1 MVPLDSRKAG
11 ESNEWLILSYLRD
24 RGQLSQKELCA
35 LTQLGSSTVSSIV
48 TRLREK
54 EMIVE
59 TQGKS
64 HTRGPKPVLLAINR
78 VGRYLVG
85 AELNPA
91 YVRLGLFDFH
101 TAILD
106 HIQIPLASTDV
117 EHVTQT
123 LTTNVLDLL
132 NKHDIHKTS
141 VLGIGVTISGTISA
155 DGVVELS
162 STFGWKHVP
171 LQARLTHQLGFAV
184 HIFTTRVRLL
194 AELSLTGQ
202 DQYSNALYLN
212 VADGVSCNVI
222 AEGHLFHGSSHRSG
236 EIGHV
241 IVDPAG
247 PLCGCGHRGCLEAL
261 VGGPALARRIQQ
273 DLADGAG
280 TVLRDLVNERDN
292 HRTIIST
299 WGLAIRQKD
308 AYALRLQQEVIS
320 TLAWATAIA
329 INLYD
334 PAMVVLAG
342 YVCDQC
348 QRELAD
354 AIKASFDTQVY
365 DGQARSI
372 PIRPAKAADER
383 YILGAVIGVLQQ
395 QG

>member
-1 MVPLDSRKAG
+1 M
-11 ESNEWLILSYLRD
+11 SYLRD

-48 TRLREK
+48 ARLREK

-78 VGRYLVG
+78 QGRYLVG
-85 AELNPA
+85 VELNPA
-91 YVRLGLFDFH
+91 YVRIGLFDFH

-106 HIQIPLASTDV
+106 HIQIPLSSKEV
-117 EHVTQT
+117 EHVLQT
-123 LTTNVLDLL
+123 LTVNALGLL
-132 NKHDIHKTS
+132 TKHDINKSS
-141 VLGIGVTISGTISA
+141 VLGMGVTISGTISNW
-155 DGVVELS
+155 GEVELS

-171 LQARLTHQLGFAV
+171 LQKRLSDEMGVGV

-236 EIGHV
+236 EIGHI
-241 IVDPAG
+241 IVDPKG
-247 PLCGCGHRGCLEAL
+247 PMCGCGHQGCLESL
-261 VGGPALARRIQQ
+261 IGGPALAGRIQQ
-273 DLADGAG
+273 NIENGTD
-280 TVLRDLVNERDN
+280 TVLRDLISCQDN
-292 HRTIIST
+292 HRTIISK
-299 WGLAIRQKD
+299 WGLAMRQKD
-308 AYALRLQQEVIS
+308 AYALKLQKEMAQH
-320 TLAWATAIA
+320 LAWAASIA

-334 PAMVVLAG
+334 PAMIVLAG

-348 QRELAD
+348 QRELGV
-354 AIKASFDTQVY
+354 AIEAAMGTQVY
-365 DGQARSI
+365 DGQARTI

-383 YILGAVIGVLQQ
+383 YILGAIIGVLQQ
-395 QG
+395 TSGRKTV

>member
-1 MVPLDSRKAG
+1 M
-11 ESNEWLILSYLRD
+11 SYLRD

-48 TRLREK
+48 ARLREK

-64 HTRGPKPVLLAINR
+64 LTRGPKPILLAINR

-91 YVRLGLFDFH
+91 YIRIGLFDFH

-106 HIQIPLASTDV
+106 HIQIPLATKDV
-117 EHVTQT
+117 DDVTQT
-123 LTTNVLDLL
+123 LAKNTLALL
-132 NKHDIHKTS
+132 SKHQINKAS
-141 VLGIGVTISGTISA
+141 VLGVGVTISGTITA
-155 DGVVELS
+155 DGEVELS

-171 LQARLTHQLGFAV
+171 LQERLIRQLGVAV

-241 IVDPAG
+241 IVDPEG

-261 VGGPALARRIQQ
+261 IGGPALARRIQRN
-273 DLADGAG
+273 LADGAIS
-280 TVLRDLVNERDN
+280 VLQDLINEQDN
-292 HRTIIST
+292 HRTIISK
-299 WGLAIRQKD
+299 WGLALRQKD
-308 AYALRLQQEVIS
+308 AYALQLQKEVAS
-320 TLAWATAIA
+320 TLAWAAAIA
-329 INLYD
+329 INLFD

-354 AIKASFDTQVY
+354 AIKASFDTRVY

-383 YILGAVIGVLQQ
+383 YILGAIIGVLQQ

>member
-1 MVPLDSRKAG
+1 M
-11 ESNEWLILSYLRD
+11 SYLRD

-48 TRLREK
+48 ARLRDK

-78 VGRYLVG
+78 MGRYLVG

-91 YVRLGLFDFH
+91 YVRIGLFDFH
-101 TAILD
+101 TSILD
-106 HIQIPLASTDV
+106 HIPIPLASKDV
-117 EHVTQT
+117 EHVIQT
-123 LTTNVLDLL
+123 LTENALALL
-132 NKHDIHKTS
+132 GKHEINKSS
-141 VLGIGVTISGTISA
+141 VLGMGVTISGTISNQ
-155 DGVVELS
+155 GEVELS

-171 LQARLTHQLGFAV
+171 LQKRLSEMTGVDV

-194 AELSLTGQ
+194 SELSLTGQ
-202 DQYSNALYLN
+202 DQYPNALYLN

-236 EIGHV
+236 EIGHI
-241 IVDPAG
+241 IVSPQG

-261 VGGPALARRIQQ
+261 IGGPALAGRIQQ
-273 DLADGAG
+273 DLKNG
-280 TVLRDLVNERDN
+280 TPSILHELISRQDN
-292 HRTIIST
+292 HRTIISK
-299 WGLAIRQKD
+299 WGLALRQKD
-308 AYALRLQQEVIS
+308 DYALQLQKDVVQH
-320 TLAWATAIA
+320 LAWAAAIA

-334 PAMVVLAG
+334 PAMIILAG

-348 QRELAD
+348 QRELAQ
-354 AIKASFDTQVY
+354 AIQASMQTHVY
-365 DGQARSI
+365 DGQARDI